1 MIQHLTIKNYALID
15 ELELDLSGGMT
26 IITGETGAGKSILLG
41 ALSLL
46 LGSRADLSALYSKD
60 LKCVIE
66 GTFNTADYEL
76 GAFFGEH
83 DIDIDPVT
91 IIRRE
96 IGKDGKSR
104 AFINDT
110 PVNLSVLKE
119 LGSRLIEIHS
129 QHETLTLNNSGFQ
142 MMVLDSCAGSAGHLE
157 AYRKVYKDYN
167 HSLELLGQLKERE
180 SKAASEQDY
189 LQFQF
194 DELESAQLKQG
205 EKEAMEKELELLNN
219 SESISLSLSRA
230 SEIINGDQDNIL
242 RAVSSVV
249 TSLQPVATFHT
260 GVEDILKRLRSLQI
274 ELKDIASELDV
285 VAGSVSYDPVR
296 AEIVSDRLDLIYRL
310 EQKHRLQTVE
320 ELIALK
326 DSISE
331 KLLSFS
337 SLGDEIEKT
346 EKLCSRLL
354 SELEKHAGKLSANRH
369 KAVEGIEQQVQ
380 KTLSNLGMKHAV
392 LKIDLQ
398 SLPKGQF
405 RDSGTDTVEFLF
417 SANKGIEYRELSK
430 VASGG
435 ELSRL
440 MLSIKSILASL
451 RGLPTIIFDE
461 IDTGV
466 SGDVALKIGKLLR
479 EMSLHG
485 QCMAISHL
493 PQVAASAAHHFLVQ
507 KSVVAER
514 MQTRVAQL
522 SAEARIEE
530 IARLLSGEA
539 VTPAAIANANALL
552 KGA

>member
-461 IDTGV
+461 IDTGI
-466 SGDVALKIGKLLR
+466 SGEVAHKVGNILKS
-479 EMSLHG
+479 MSKER
-485 QCMAISHL
+485 QVIAITHL
-493 PQVAASAAHHFLVQ
+493 PQMAGKGDSHLYVYKNASGAKTVTRIRQLTPD
-507 KSVVAER
+507 ER
-514 MQTRVAQL
+514 V
-522 SAEARIEE
+522 EE
-530 IARLLSGEA
+530 IARMLSGEK
-539 VTPAAIANANALL
+539 PSAAAKANARELL
-552 KGA
+552 QEG